1 MADRVTIVSPR
12 DPWPFSTVTTDDLED
27 LVAEG
32 LLRALSDERQS
43 EWIPPASG
51 AAPSPPPGYVVSFV
65 SFHER
70 GFGVPASRFMRAIL
84 HNYGV
89 ELHNLSPNSIS
100 QAAIFVVVCE
110 GYLGIAPHWDLWT
123 HLFSVELFAS
133 PTGERRVRAVVWAGG
148 CILQL
153 RQSRASQYIPAIL
166 ASSNKGWQR
175 RWFYLR
181 NDGEMLPPFSQRVV
195 TVAADA
201 WRYRTPHDSQKNL
214 EPLLKALEALRKG
227 GLTAAGVIAAIHRR
241 RVLPLAERRLP
252 LWEMT
257 LEADLEG
264 SRMSSDPL
272 PIDVLH
278 GRVAVALGKPD
289 AGAFS
294 QPLMRPDHGCVT
306 LVSVRSF
313 FLLVSDCPWSL
324 RSRLFIC
331 LQEVGWHKPSRP
343 WVPEDAVD
351 RAARRVAAEEKKKKK
366 DAEKAPARER
376 TRARDA
382 LEKLHRLQERDELP
396 REPSPETPDDD
407 DDDEDDDEDDDLAA
421 RLGLSPGLRLGQE
434 SSSQPPSGLAPSVP
448 GVGTPRSWPEER
460 GQTEGVLDPSAGE
473 VEVTPGSRA
482 EASVPREPSPTPAA
496 QECDPQVAVA
506 APGQSVSRASKEPKA
521 RMVPKLAARR
531 ASAVPLG
538 VEIRETSP
546 QARLIMARSG

>member
-1 MADRVTIVSPR
+1 
-12 DPWPFSTVTTDDLED
+12 
-27 LVAEG
+27 
-32 LLRALSDERQS
+32 
-43 EWIPPASG
+43 
-51 AAPSPPPGYVVSFV
+51 
-65 SFHER
+65 
-70 GFGVPASRFMRAIL
+70 
-84 HNYGV
+84 V

-100 QAAIFVVVCE
+100 QAAIFIAVCE

-123 HLFSVELFAS
+123 HLFSAELFAS
-133 PTGERRVRAVVWAGG
+133 PTGEIRVRAAVQAGG
-148 CILQL
+148 YILQL

-201 WRYRTPHDSQKNL
+201 WRYGTPHDRQKNL
-214 EPLLKALEALRKG
+214 EPLLKALEALQKG
-227 GLTAAGVIAAIHRR
+227 GLTAAGVIAAIHRW

-257 LEADLEG
+257 PEADLEG

-272 PIDVLH
+272 PNDVLH

-289 AGAFS
+289 ASAFS

-313 FLLVSDCPWSL
+313 LLLASDCPWSL
-324 RSRLFIC
+324 RSRF
-331 LQEVGWHKPSRP
+331 PSVSRRYGGTSLPGHGSQRTRWTEQRGGLPRRRRRKRRTRRRP
-343 WVPEDAVD
+343 G
-351 RAARRVAAEEKKKKK
+351 
-366 DAEKAPARER
+366 ARER

-382 LEKLHRLQERDELP
+382 LEKLRRRQERDGLP
-396 REPSPETPDDD
+396 REPSPEMPDDD
-407 DDDEDDDEDDDLAA
+407 DDDEDDDEDDNMAA
-421 RLGLSPGLRLGQE
+421 CLGLSPGLRLGQE
-434 SSSQPPSGLAPSVP
+434 SSSQLPSGQAPSVP
-448 GVGTPRSWPEER
+448 GVGTPRSRPEER

-473 VEVTPGSRA
+473 VEVTLGSQA
-482 EASVPREPSPTPAA
+482 EASVPREPSPMPAA
-496 QECDPQVAVA
+496 RESDPQVAVA
-506 APGQSVSRASKEPKA
+506 APGQSVSRASKMPKA

-531 ASAVPLG
+531 TSAVPSG